1 VFVLFGVVTHK
12 EVLGWAEIAMVLFL
26 GWRSRALP
34 GTGDEIPAVSVFD
47 PIQLV
52 RKRRRSKVSPDLF
65 YVVNKDVTGFSL
77 SFLGVNRVTGNEQG
91 VQWGLANWDEGY
103 TYGWSAGLLNYTA
116 DRFVGFQDGWVNV
129 TEGDVTGVQW
139 GLVNWTEGYVHG
151 WQNGAFNYTVGRFVG
166 LQSGLF
172 NMSKGETSGVNL
184 GFVNYSKGSFKGF
197 QWGVVNYAESM
208 DGFQL
213 GFVNYTKNLKGLQIG
228 LANYNGNKE
237 PLEFMVI
244 ANWSF

>member
-1 VFVLFGVVTHK
+1 MGK
-12 EVLGWAEIAMVLFL
+12 RIAMGLFL
-26 GWRSRALP
+26 VL
-34 GTGDEIPAVSVFD
+34 AVAGLAQAQEPKFLQLSVFD

-52 RKRRRSKVSPDLF
+52 SKEQSIKGISLDLF
-65 YVVNKDVTGFSL
+65 YVVNKDVTGFSY
-77 SFLGVNRVTGNEQG
+77 SWLGVNRVTGNAQG

-103 TYGWSAGLLNYTA
+103 TYGWASGLLNYTA
-116 DRFVGFQDGWVNV
+116 DRFVGLQSGWVNV
-129 TEGDVTGVQW
+129 TEGDLTGVQW
-139 GLVNWTEGYVHG
+139 GLVNWTEGFVHG
-151 WQNGAFNYTVGRFVG
+151 WQHGAFNYAAGRFVG

-197 QWGVVNYAESM
+197 QWGLVNYAESM